1 MKKNTIVKRAKIGIY
16 KTVFKGTFFRITQ
29 APVML
34 PSGVKKIFEKVVI
47 PPGVTILAID
57 NRKNLLLIREYR
69 HNYKKHVWRLPNG
82 KIDPSEKPLV
92 AAHRELREETGW
104 RAKRM
109 QLYHLTDVG
118 LYMDWKRY
126 AFLGQDLVISPLP
139 KDEDEDIIV
148 VPTPIKKAF
157 AMVKSGEIDNVQ
169 FAYYIMTLYWKLTK
183 K

>member
-1 MKKNTIVKRAKIGIY
+1 MKKNTTIKRAKVGAY
-16 KTVFKGTFFRITQ
+16 KTVFKGTFFRIMQ
-29 APVML
+29 APVIL
-34 PSGVKKIFEKVVI
+34 PSGTKKTFERVVI

-57 NRKNLLLIREYR
+57 NRKNILLIREYR

-82 KIDPSEKPLV
+82 KIDPDEKPLA
-92 AAHRELREETGW
+92 AAHRELREETGY

-109 QLYHLTDVG
+109 QLYHLPDVG

-126 AFLGQDLVISPLP
+126 AFLAQDLVISPLP

-157 AMVKSGEIDNVQ
+157 TMVKSGEISG
-169 FAYYIMTLYWKLTK
+169 W
-183 K
+183 